1 MGRRDGAIP
10 ISRPGVLLLTLPPG
24 SLRFFGYSHPWA
36 SAEPPLPNFRVTF
49 FEGRVDGAKAPR
61 KNGLSRGWSH
71 GQSTARVKNLP
82 WPEGLKEQS
91 LDYVKHVIYLILYMR
106 GVIS

>member
-1 MGRRDGAIP
+1 MERFRFH
-10 ISRPGVLLLTLPPG
+10 VQVCFYLPYPLAV
-24 SLRFFGYSHPWA
+24 SDFLATPTPQA
-36 SAEPPLPNFRVTF
+36 SAEPPPPNFRVNF

-61 KNGLSRGWSH
+61 KNGLSRGRSH